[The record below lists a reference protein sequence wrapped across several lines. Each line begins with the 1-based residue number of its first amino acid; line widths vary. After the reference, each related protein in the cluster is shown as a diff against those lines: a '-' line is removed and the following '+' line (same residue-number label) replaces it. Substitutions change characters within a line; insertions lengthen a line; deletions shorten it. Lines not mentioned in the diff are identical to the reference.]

1 MKRFGQRD
9 KIVIEIYKLILFRLK
24 FYNHTY
30 KCRNWIGVRIE
41 EDRTMQGKYWVGID
55 LGGTNAR
62 LGVIQNGKIL
72 RLLSQKYNAHGT
84 AAEVLQTLYRI
95 IDEVRSLPFEAIGI
109 GVPTVVDVEKGIV
122 YDTLNIPSW
131 KEVPLKSL
139 LENRYQVPV
148 FVNNDANCFVLG
160 ERMFGK
166 AREYHHVVGMVLGTG
181 VGAGLII
188 NDQLYS
194 GRHCGAG
201 EFGCIPFRDRTLEDY
216 CSGTFFSTFHGVS
229 GEEMAIRAS
238 QGETKALHAFA
249 EYGSHLGEAIMFVMY
264 TVDPE
269 MIILGGAV
277 SRSFRFFKNSMWQA
291 LQKFAYQRAVLDLKI
306 EVSELEEVGV
316 VGAAALCIPRLGKGT
331 KAQARHIGTK

>member
-1 MKRFGQRD
+1 
-9 KIVIEIYKLILFRLK
+9 
-24 FYNHTY
+24 
-30 KCRNWIGVRIE
+30 
-41 EDRTMQGKYWVGID
+41 MQGKYWIGID

-84 AAEVLQTLYRI
+84 EAEVLQTLYRM
-95 IDEVRSLPFEAIGI
+95 IDEVRTLPFEAIGI
-109 GVPTVVDVEKGIV
+109 GVPSVVDVEKGIV

-139 LENRYQVPV
+139 LEKRYKVPV
-148 FVNNDANCFVLG
+148 FINNDANCFVLG

-188 NDQLYS
+188 NDQLYC

-201 EFGCIPFRDRTLEDY
+201 EFGSIPFRDRTLEDY
-216 CSGTFFSTFHGVS
+216 CSGAFFSTFHGLS
-229 GEEMAIRAS
+229 GAEIAVRAG
-238 QGETKALHAFA
+238 QGDTKALQALA
-249 EYGSHLGEAIMFVMY
+249 EYGSHLGAAIMIVMY
-264 TVDPE
+264 SVDPE
-269 MIILGGAV
+269 MIILGGSV
-277 SRSFRFFKNSMWQA
+277 SRSFQFFQNTMWQA
-291 LQKFAYQRAVLDLKI
+291 LQKFTYQRAVQDLKI

-316 VGAAALCIPRLGKGT
+316 LGAAALCISGQHCNSL
-331 KAQARHIGTK
+331 I

>member
-1 MKRFGQRD
+1 M
-9 KIVIEIYKLILFRLK
+9 
-24 FYNHTY
+24 
-30 KCRNWIGVRIE
+30 E
-41 EDRTMQGKYWVGID
+41 EKYWIGID

-62 LGVIQNGKIL
+62 LGLIQNGKIL
-72 RLLSQKYNAHGT
+72 RLLSQKYNARGT
-84 AAEVLQTLYRI
+84 EEEVLQTLYRM
-95 IDEVRSLPFEAIGI
+95 IDEVHTLPFEAIGV

-139 LENRYQVPV
+139 LEKRYQVPA
-148 FVNNDANCFVLG
+148 FINNDANCFVLG

-216 CSGTFFSTFHGVS
+216 CSGTFFSTVHGVS
-229 GEEMAIRAS
+229 GEEMAFRAR
-238 QGETKALHAFA
+238 QGDPKALHAFA
-249 EYGSHLGEAIMFVMY
+249 EYGNHLGAAIMTVMY
-264 TVDPE
+264 AVDPE
-269 MIILGGAV
+269 LIILGGSV
-277 SRSFRFFKNSMWQA
+277 SRSFQFFKNTMWQA
-291 LQKFAYQRAVLDLKI
+291 LQKFPYQRAVQDLKI

-316 VGAAALCIPRLGKGT
+316 LGAAALCMTYFCSI
-331 KAQARHIGTK
+331 